1 MRKSTSESGARSWR
15 RVDGVLRR
23 DNLIYAQVGAEAA
36 PPYSTFTVLLLLSGN
51 EVGAALSARPLLAA
65 AAAGM
70 TRARPQRAAKSMV
83 PRARRID
90 GFAVRCTLLLQGAL
104 WLGTDCVSTRC
115 ELRRALVFV
124 IYGAQSWEKEVND

>member
-1 MRKSTSESGARSWR
+1 M
-15 RVDGVLRR
+15 RR

-51 EVGAALSARPLLAA
+51 EVGAALSARPLRAA
-65 AAAGM
+65 AAAGLM
-70 TRARPQRAAKSMV
+70 SARPQRAAKSMV
-83 PRARRID
+83 PSAWRID

-104 WLGTDCVSTRC
+104 WLGTDCVSTIC

-124 IYGAQSWEKEVND
+124 IRAQS

>member
-1 MRKSTSESGARSWR
+1 M
-15 RVDGVLRR
+15 
-23 DNLIYAQVGAEAA
+23 IYAQVGAEAA

-124 IYGAQSWEKEVND
+124 IRAPKVEKEIMLSVLKHTSNAFT

>member
-1 MRKSTSESGARSWR
+1 M
-15 RVDGVLRR
+15 
-23 DNLIYAQVGAEAA
+23 IYAQVGAEAA

-90 GFAVRCTLLLQGAL
+90 GFAVLCTLLLQGAL

-124 IYGAQSWEKEVND
+124 IRAPKVEKEIMLSVLKHTRNAFT

>member
-1 MRKSTSESGARSWR
+1 MAWRSGISE
-15 RVDGVLRR
+15 
-23 DNLIYAQVGAEAA
+23 NLIYAQVGAEAA

-124 IYGAQSWEKEVND
+124 TRAPKSEKEIMLSVLKHTSNAFT

>member
-1 MRKSTSESGARSWR
+1 M
-15 RVDGVLRR
+15 
-23 DNLIYAQVGAEAA
+23 IYAQVGAEAA

-70 TRARPQRAAKSMV
+70 TRARPQRAAKNMV

-124 IYGAQSWEKEVND
+124 TRAPKSEKEIMLSVLKHTSNAFT

>member
-1 MRKSTSESGARSWR
+1 MAEMRRG
-15 RVDGVLRR
+15 
-23 DNLIYAQVGAEAA
+23 NLIYAQVGAEAA

-70 TRARPQRAAKSMV
+70 TRARPHRAAKSMA

-90 GFAVRCTLLLQGAL
+90 GYAVCVHARLQCTL
-104 WLGTDCVSTRC
+104 
-115 ELRRALVFV
+115 
-124 IYGAQSWEKEVND
+124 

>member
-1 MRKSTSESGARSWR
+1 MGRSW
-15 RVDGVLRR
+15 
-23 DNLIYAQVGAEAA
+23 IYAQVGAEAA

-51 EVGAALSARPLLAA
+51 EVGAALSARPLLAV

-83 PRARRID
+83 PIARRID

-124 IYGAQSWEKEVND
+124 IRAPKVEKEIMLSVLKHTSNASALAT